1 MCYIVPSNRIQI
13 LVTGSE
19 SIIEIINALNP
30 ELHNLN
36 IKQLLPYLYQI
47 TNGLTMDEKQNL
59 QLTGVTD
66 YSKIQYLLLKLQS
79 KNEETLLDFVKA
91 IYKSCQ
97 QGGNGKHCEIIK
109 LFQARGIV
117 INELT
122 SEQ

>member
-1 MCYIVPSNRIQI
+1 MSYIVPSNRIQI

-47 TNGLTMDEKQNL
+47 KNGLTMDEKQHL

-66 YSKIQYLLLKLQS
+66 YSKIQYLLLQLQS
-79 KNEETLLDFVKA
+79 KNEETLLGFIKA
-91 IYKSCQ
+91 IYESSK
-97 QGGNGKHCEIIK
+97 QGGNGKHCEIIE
-109 LFQARGIV
+109 LFQARGIE